1 MPIFPCRNWN
11 ALNCS
16 HCALSGISCGDG
28 LAAHIIFLHS
38 RLPAPDAQAG
48 RQCGAALGGGPA
60 GRILLLP
67 AFFVFCGG
75 RGGSPAQWA
84 ARGRGLG
91 APRPPAPPCPAL
103 VPGAVTARRRRG
115 STAPSAHAAQA
126 ARSIH
131 GTTACRRQGSQC
143 TGARQSIC
151 VGQQLLNSGPLLIG
165 MSQRTTHDRPP
176 RQGRPVW

>member
-1 MPIFPCRNWN
+1 MRMPDGGSQHISPQPTT
-11 ALNCS
+11 
-16 HCALSGISCGDG
+16 CARRTGG
-28 LAAHIIFLHS
+28 
-38 RLPAPDAQAG
+38 QAVRG
-48 RQCGAALGGGPA
+48 CLGGRP
-60 GRILLLP
+60 GRKNSPSSGL
-67 AFFVFCGG
+67 FCFLWG
-75 RGGSPAQWA
+75 RGGAPARRA

-151 VGQQLLNSGPLLIG
+151 VGQQLLDSGPLLIG